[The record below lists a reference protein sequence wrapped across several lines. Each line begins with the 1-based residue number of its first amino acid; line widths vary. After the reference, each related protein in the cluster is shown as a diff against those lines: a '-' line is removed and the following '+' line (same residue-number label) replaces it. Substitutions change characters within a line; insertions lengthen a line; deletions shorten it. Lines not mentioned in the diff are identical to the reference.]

1 MGMTSNAEKKK
12 EGEKE
17 RERERERD
25 GTFKSI
31 WQLEKR
37 SPRLAEGCI
46 CIYTVVPKLLFHKG
60 MKGGGKYEPVVTY
73 EYAGGMRNS

>member
-1 MGMTSNAEKKK
+1 MGTTSKAE
-12 EGEKE
+12 EKE

-46 CIYTVVPKLLFHKG
+46 CSYTVVSKILSPKG
-60 MKGGGKYEPVVTY
+60 MKGGGKYL
-73 EYAGGMRNS
+73 

>member
-1 MGMTSNAEKKK
+1 MGTTSNAEEK
-12 EGEKE
+12 ERE

-31 WQLEKR
+31 WQLEKW

-46 CIYTVVPKLLFHKG
+46 CSYTVVSKILFHKG
-60 MKGGGKYEPVVTY
+60 MKGGGKYL
-73 EYAGGMRNS
+73 

>member
-1 MGMTSNAEKKK
+1 MGTTSNAE
-12 EGEKE
+12 EKE

-25 GTFKSI
+25 GIVKSI
-31 WQLEKR
+31 WQLEKG

-46 CIYTVVPKLLFHKG
+46 CSYTVIPKILFHKG